1 MTPRLPQWVTFA
13 SISVALGSAY
23 MYAAGA
29 PSYYIVVNIA
39 ALGVGSLAAWLI
51 GRAPADTPRVAGVGT
66 VAVAIVLLGTALL
79 GPRVDATSRWIQI
92 AGISLQPSLILL
104 PLVIVLFAK
113 IPDSLSSI
121 GMLLIGI
128 ALALQPDRAMAGTL
142 TIALAVLRF
151 YRSNAPLTLSLAAA
165 SVGFTVTLLR
175 RDDVPPA
182 PFVEHVVQSAFAFH
196 PFAGLALVAAL
207 VIMLLPAIVGLM
219 TQTERSSEFAVFSAT
234 WLGVI
239 AFALVGNYPT
249 PMVGYGSSGIV
260 GYCLSAALLGR
271 RPLDPK

>member
-1 MTPRLPQWVTFA
+1 
-13 SISVALGSAY
+13 

-29 PSYYIVVNIA
+29 PSFYLVVNVA

-51 GRAPADTPRVAGVGT
+51 GRAPAHNPRVAAIFT
-66 VAVAIVLLGTALL
+66 VAVAMVLLETALL
-79 GPRVDATSRWIQI
+79 GRRVDGASRWIQI
-92 AGISLQPSLILL
+92 GGISLQPSLMLL
-104 PLVIVLFAK
+104 PVVMVLFAK

-121 GMLLIGI
+121 GLLLMGI

-165 SVGFTVTLLR
+165 SVGFAVTLLR

-196 PFAGLALVAAL
+196 TLAGLAILAAL
-207 VIMLLPAIVGLM
+207 VIMLLPAIIGM
-219 TQTERSSEFAVFSAT
+219 MIQTEGSEEFAVFGAT

-249 PMVGYGSSGIV
+249 PVVGYGSSGIV

-271 RPLDPK
+271 RPLDA

>member
-1 MTPRLPQWVTFA
+1 
-13 SISVALGSAY
+13 

-51 GRAPADTPRVAGVGT
+51 GRAPAHNPRVAGIVT
-66 VAVAIVLLGTALL
+66 VAGAIVLLGTALL
-79 GPRVDATSRWIQI
+79 GPRVDGTSRWIQI

-104 PLVIVLFAK
+104 PLVMVLFAK

-121 GMLLIGI
+121 GLLLIGI
-128 ALALQPDRAMAGTL
+128 ALALQPDRAMDGTL

-151 YRSNAPLTLSLAAA
+151 YRSNATLTLSLAAA
-165 SVGFTVTLLR
+165 SVGFGVTLLR

-196 PFAGLALVAAL
+196 PLAGLAIVAAL
-207 VIMLLPAIVGLM
+207 VIMLLPGIVGMM
-219 TQTERSSEFAVFSAT
+219 TQTEGSSEFAVFSAT

-260 GYCLSAALLGR
+260 GYCLSAALLPRGVR
-271 RPLDPK
+271 QPAG

>member
-1 MTPRLPQWVTFA
+1 MTPGRPHWLKFA
-13 SISVALGSAY
+13 AMSIASGSAY

-29 PSYYIVVNIA
+29 PSYYILVNIA
-39 ALGVGSLAAWLI
+39 ALGVGSTVAWLI
-51 GRAPADTPRVAGVGT
+51 GRAPAHNPHVAGIIT
-66 VAVAIVLLGTALL
+66 VAVAMVVLGTALL
-79 GPRVDATSRWIQI
+79 GPRVGGASRWIHV
-92 AGISLQPSLILL
+92 ASISLQPSLMLL
-104 PLVIVLFAK
+104 PLAVVLFAS
-113 IPDSLSSI
+113 PDSLSAI
-121 GMLLIGI
+121 GLLLIAV

-151 YRSNAPLTLSLAAA
+151 YRTNGPLTFSLAAA
-165 SVGFTVTLLR
+165 IVGFAVTLLR

-196 PFAGLALVAAL
+196 TLAGLAIVAAL
-207 VIMLLPAIVGLM
+207 VTMLLPAIVGLM
-219 TQTERSSEFAVFSAT
+219 TQTDGSAEFAVFGAT

-239 AFALVGNYPT
+239 GFALVGNYPT

-271 RPLDPK
+271 RPQ

>member
-1 MTPRLPQWVTFA
+1 
-13 SISVALGSAY
+13 

-29 PSYYIVVNIA
+29 PSYYILVNIA

-51 GRAPADTPRVAGVGT
+51 GRAPAHNPQVAGIVT
-66 VAVAIVLLGTALL
+66 VAVAMVLLGTALL
-79 GPRVDATSRWIQI
+79 GPRVGGASRWIQI
-92 AGISLQPSLILL
+92 GGISLQPSLMLL
-104 PLVIVLFAK
+104 PLAVVLFAR
-113 IPDSLSSI
+113 IPDWPSSI
-121 GMLLIGI
+121 GLLLTGI

-151 YRSNAPLTLSLAAA
+151 YRSTAPLTLSLAAA
-165 SVGFTVTLLR
+165 SVGFVLTLLR

-196 PFAGLALVAAL
+196 PLAGVVTVAAL
-207 VIMLLPAIVGLM
+207 ATVLLPALVGMM
-219 TQTERSSEFAVFSAT
+219 TQTDGSAEFAVFSAT

-271 RPLDPK
+271 RPLDAK